1 MASTIKISQL
11 TAATDPIPGTSVVP
25 VVQSGA
31 TVKATIQQIRNILTP
46 EDYGAV
52 GNGVANDTTAL
63 QAALTAMASGD
74 TLEMNGNYLINASL
88 TITNKTRIRITGKGR
103 VFLSGAASSA
113 YIFQLV
119 GTCDDIE
126 IDGLTLVGE
135 NNSGYGQ
142 TAIGAATGQTISNTR
157 FHDLNISQIN
167 VGISLNAYPTGSWT
181 RAMVYANILKDIPGT
196 VSGSGYGIHIPNTTD
211 SHIFDNT
218 IENCD
223 RHSIYQASGVNCN
236 NVIANNVIRKH
247 RFTTGDGS
255 FRSAAV
261 IARSSNV
268 SFIGNKFS
276 QCKDCCL
283 EIAHVTADSANCTNV
298 LVEGNSFT
306 NRANAVHTILIGEQ
320 AVPTSY
326 ATTRVTIR
334 NNLFDDNLSVTA
346 ALPPNV
352 YILNGSDI
360 YIEGNTFVR
369 RNVTSSLSGVILAGD
384 DTYLSVN
391 SQIAN
396 ISVRNNTAI
405 SDATAGSA
413 GFVNIC
419 EQLATGDSYYWVKD
433 NIAKNWPKMISWE
446 NTDDPTTGP
455 VIPINENSFLK
466 FRIAAVLD
474 IGSVSANSGLKS
486 AIVVDG
492 AKPTTTVVGRPVGTA
507 STGIS
512 ADTLYAF
519 YAVSTNVN
527 SVIVQLVNVSG
538 GAIDPASQ
546 SFILT
551 IEDVEPYY
559 G

>member
-1 MASTIKISQL
+1 MATTVKISQL
-11 TAATDPIPGTSVVP
+11 VSATDPIPGTSLIP
-25 VVQSGA
+25 VVESGT
-31 TVKATIQQIRNILTP
+31 TVKATLQQIRNVITP

-52 GNGVANDTTAL
+52 GDGVANDTVAL
-63 QAALTAMASGD
+63 QAALTALSAGD
-74 TLEMNGNYLINASL
+74 TLEMNGNYKINASL
-88 TITNKTRIRITGKGR
+88 TITDKTRIRITGKGR
-103 VFLSGAASSA
+103 VFLSGAASGA

-142 TAIGAATGQTISNTR
+142 TAIGAASGQTISNTR
-157 FHDLNISQIN
+157 FHDLNITQIN
-167 VGISLNAYPTGSWT
+167 VGISLNAFPSGTWT

-223 RHSIYQASGVNCN
+223 RHSIYQASGTNCN

-283 EIAHVTADSANCTNV
+283 EIAHVTSDSANCTNV

-306 NRANAVHTILIGEQ
+306 NRANAVHTILVGEQ

-334 NNLFDDNLSVTA
+334 NNTFDDNLSVTA
-346 ALPPNV
+346 ALPPNI

-360 YIEGNTFVR
+360 YIENNTFIR

-384 DTYLSVN
+384 DTYLNAN

-405 SDATAGSA
+405 SDATAGTA

-433 NIAKNWPKMISWE
+433 NIAKNWPKMITWE
-446 NTDDPTTGP
+446 NTDDPPTGAVTP
-455 VIPINENSFLK
+455 TNVNSFLK
-466 FRIAAVLD
+466 FRINVTYNF
-474 IGSVSANSGLKS
+474 GSISANDG
-486 AIVVDG
+486 AVYAATVDG
-492 AKPTTTVVGRPVGTA
+492 CKPTTTVWGRPVY
-507 STGIS
+507 STNPS
-512 ADTLYAF
+512 TQSYTF
-519 YAVSTNVN
+519 YAKDDAVN
-527 SVIVQLVNVSG
+527 AAVIQVVNVSTSPS
-538 GAIDPASQ
+538 DPDNQ
-546 SFILT
+546 TFVLT
-551 IEDVEPYY
+551 LEDIEPYF

>member
-11 TAATDPIPGTSVVP
+11 MAATDPILGTSVVP

-223 RHSIYQASGVNCN
+223 RHSIYQASGTNCN

-346 ALPPNV
+346 ALPPNI

-360 YIEGNTFVR
+360 YIEGNTFIR

-405 SDATAGSA
+405 SDATAGTA
-413 GFVNIC
+413 AFVNIC

-446 NTDDPTTGP
+446 NTDDPTTGAVTP
-455 VIPINENSFLK
+455 TNVNSFLK
-466 FRIAAVLD
+466 FRINVTYNF
-474 IGSVSANSGLKS
+474 GSISANSG
-486 AIVVDG
+486 AVYAATVEG
-492 AKPTTTVVGRPVGTA
+492 CKPTTTVWGRPVY
-507 STGIS
+507 STIPS
-512 ADTLYAF
+512 SQSYTF
-519 YAVSTNVN
+519 YAKDDQVN
-527 SVIVQLVNVSG
+527 AAVIQVVNVTTSSS
-538 GAIDPASQ
+538 DPDSQ
-546 SFILT
+546 TFVLT
-551 IEDVEPYY
+551 LEDIEPYY

>member
-1 MASTIKISQL
+1 
-11 TAATDPIPGTSVVP
+11 
-25 VVQSGA
+25 
-31 TVKATIQQIRNILTP
+31 
-46 EDYGAV
+46 
-52 GNGVANDTTAL
+52 
-63 QAALTAMASGD
+63 
-74 TLEMNGNYLINASL
+74 
-88 TITNKTRIRITGKGR
+88 

-223 RHSIYQASGVNCN
+223 RHSIYQASGTNCN

-334 NNLFDDNLSVTA
+334 NNTFDDNLSVTA
-346 ALPPNV
+346 ALPPNI

-519 YAVSTNVN
+519 YADSTNVN

>member
-1 MASTIKISQL
+1 MANTIKISQL
-11 TAATDPIPGTSVVP
+11 TAATDPIPGSSVVP

-31 TVKATIQQIRNILTP
+31 TVKATLQQIRNVLTP

-52 GNGVANDTTAL
+52 GNGVANDTVAL
-63 QAALTAMASGD
+63 QAALDAMTSGD

-88 TITNKTRIRITGKGR
+88 AITSKTRIRITGKGR

-142 TAIGAATGQTISNTR
+142 TAIGAASGQTISNTR

-167 VGISLNAYPTGSWT
+167 VGISLNAFPSGTWT

-268 SFIGNKFS
+268 TFIGNKFS

-283 EIAHVTADSANCTNV
+283 EIAHVTSDSANCTNV

-334 NNLFDDNLSVTA
+334 NNTFDDNLSVTA
-346 ALPPNV
+346 ALPPNI

-360 YIEGNTFVR
+360 YIEGNTFIR

-384 DTYLSVN
+384 DTYLSAN

-405 SDATAGSA
+405 SDATAGTA
-413 GFVNIC
+413 AFVNIC

-446 NTDDPTTGP
+446 NTDDPPTGAVTP
-455 VIPINENSFLK
+455 TNVNSFLK
-466 FRIAAVLD
+466 FRINVTYD
-474 IGSVSANSGLKS
+474 FGSISAN
-486 AIVVDG
+486 AG
-492 AKPTTTVVGRPVGTA
+492 AVYAATVEGCKPTTTVWGRPVY
-507 STGIS
+507 STNPS
-512 ADTLYAF
+512 NQSYTF
-519 YAVSTNVN
+519 YAKDDAVN
-527 SVIVQLVNVSG
+527 AAIIQVVNVSTSPS
-538 GAIDPASQ
+538 DPDSQ
-546 SFILT
+546 TFVLT
-551 IEDVEPYY
+551 LEDIEPYY